1 MAFMRQ
7 RSRCGGGSGL
17 MHHTQLKFAIA
28 QGRITA
34 SGLGLA
40 IILHSVP
47 RVMLRDACTEGDKEQ
62 KRQGIAFVFIATAVV
77 NQAEAINE
85 AWKFHN
91 LRPLHGISK
100 VYRVAVTLYIADI

>member
-1 MAFMRQ
+1 MAFMHH

-34 SGLGLA
+34 SGLGLG
-40 IILHSVP
+40 IILHGIP

-62 KRQGIAFVFIATAVV
+62 KRQGVAFIFIATAVV
-77 NQAEAINE
+77 NQAEATDE

-91 LRPLHGISK
+91 LK
-100 VYRVAVTLYIADI
+100 DNN